1 MKKTQFIIY
10 LLSVSILMLTG
21 CSIKSQEPTSKTGIY
36 FDTVIQIDIYDSS
49 DAELL
54 DRCFE
59 YCKTFEQTIS
69 RTIETSEIY
78 QINHAKGAPVEVS
91 DMTLELLKKGIEYG
105 DLTNGKFDITIA
117 PLMELWD
124 FKNNID
130 NVPASADI
138 LEALSHVNYK
148 NIIIDG
154 NKVSLAD
161 PNAAIDLGGIAK
173 GYMADYLKEYLISE
187 RIESALI
194 NLGGNILT
202 IGSKPDGTPFNLGIQ
217 KPFDKQGTAITSV
230 KATDSSV
237 VSSGVYERYFEVN
250 DMLYHHILDTS
261 TGYPCDNNLLG
272 VTILSEKSVDGDAL
286 STSCFV
292 LGLEEGQK
300 LIQSLDGVEAIFI
313 TENYKLIDTRTKYL
327 RD

>member
-1 MKKTQFIIY
+1 MKKTRKSLMLFLFPL
-10 LLSVSILMLTG
+10 LLSG
-21 CSIKSQEPTSKTGIY
+21 CSLKTQEPISKTGIY
-36 FDTVIQIDIYDSS
+36 FDTVIQIDIYDSN
-49 DAELL
+49 DTKLL
-54 DRCFE
+54 NKCFE
-59 YCKTFEQTIS
+59 YCESFEQTIS

-78 QINHAKGAPVEVS
+78 KINHSKGNPVEVS
-91 DMTLELLKKGIEYG
+91 DVTLELLQKGIEYG

-124 FKNNID
+124 FKNNSGD
-130 NVPASADI
+130 VPSHDDI

-148 NIIIDG
+148 NIVIDG
-154 NKVSLAD
+154 NKVSLSD
-161 PNAAIDLGGIAK
+161 PDAAIDLGGIAK

-187 RIESALI
+187 GIENALI

-202 IGSKPDGTPFNLGIQ
+202 VGSKPDGTPFNLGIQ

-250 DMLYHHILDTS
+250 DILYHHILDTT
-261 TGYPCDNNLLG
+261 TGYPCDNKLLG
-272 VTILSEKSVDGDAL
+272 VTILSENSVDGDAL

-292 LGLEEGQK
+292 LGVADGMK
-300 LIQSLDGVEAIFI
+300 LIESLDNVDAIFI
-313 TENYKLIDTRTKYL
+313 TEDYKLIDTRIKN
-327 RD
+327 

>member
-1 MKKTQFIIY
+1 MNRKHLFY
-10 LLSVSILMLTG
+10 CFYILIALILTG
-21 CSIKSQEPTSKTGIY
+21 CSIKAKEPISKTGIY
-36 FDTVIQIDIYDSS
+36 FDTVIQIDIHDSS
-49 DAELL
+49 DTKLL
-54 DRCFE
+54 NQCFE
-59 YCKTFEQTIS
+59 YCETFEQTIS

-78 QINHAKGAPVEVS
+78 KINHSKGNPVEVS
-91 DMTLELLKKGIEYG
+91 DVTLELLQKGIEYG

-124 FKNNID
+124 FKNNTGE
-130 NVPASADI
+130 VPAKEDI
-138 LEALSHVNYK
+138 LKALSHVNYK
-148 NIIIDG
+148 NITIDG
-154 NKVSLAD
+154 NQVSLTD

-173 GYMADYLKEYLISE
+173 GYMADYLKEYLVSE
-187 RIESALI
+187 GIESALI

-237 VSSGVYERYFEVN
+237 VSSGVYERYFEVDN
-250 DMLYHHILDTS
+250 TLYHHILDTS
-261 TGYPCDNNLLG
+261 TGYPCDNGLLG
-272 VTILSEKSVDGDAL
+272 VTILSENSVDGDAL

-313 TENYKLIDTRTKYL
+313 TENYKLIDTRTKNL

>member
-1 MKKTQFIIY
+1 MNRKHLFY
-10 LLSVSILMLTG
+10 CFYILISLILTG
-21 CSIKSQEPTSKTGIY
+21 CSIKAKEPISKTGIY

-49 DAELL
+49 DTKLL
-54 DRCFE
+54 NQCFE
-59 YCKTFEQTIS
+59 YCESFEQTIS

-78 QINHAKGAPVEVS
+78 KINHSKGNPVEVS
-91 DMTLELLKKGIEYG
+91 DMTIELLQKGIEYG

-124 FKNNID
+124 FKNNSGD
-130 NVPASADI
+130 VPSHDDI

-148 NIIIDG
+148 NIVIDG
-154 NKVSLAD
+154 NKVSLSD
-161 PNAAIDLGGIAK
+161 PDAAIDLGGIAK

-187 RIESALI
+187 GIENALI

-202 IGSKPDGTPFNLGIQ
+202 VGSKPDGTPFNLGIQ
-217 KPFDKQGTAITSV
+217 KPFDKQGTTITSV
-230 KATDSSV
+230 KVTDSSV
-237 VSSGVYERYFEVN
+237 VSSGVYERYFEVDN
-250 DMLYHHILDTS
+250 TLYHHILDTT

-292 LGLEEGQK
+292 LGLDAGQK
-300 LIQSLDGVEAIFI
+300 LIKTLDGVDAIFI
-313 TENYKLIDTRTKYL
+313 TEDYELIDTRMGN
-327 RD
+327 

>member
-21 CSIKSQEPTSKTGIY
+21 CSIKSQEPISKTGIY

-49 DAELL
+49 DTKLL
-54 DRCFE
+54 NQCFE
-59 YCKTFEQTIS
+59 YCESFEQTIS

-78 QINHAKGAPVEVS
+78 KINHSKGNPVEVS
-91 DMTLELLKKGIEYG
+91 DMTIELLQKGIEYG

-124 FKNNID
+124 FKNNSGD
-130 NVPASADI
+130 VPSHDDI

-148 NIIIDG
+148 NIVIDG
-154 NKVSLAD
+154 NKVSLSD
-161 PNAAIDLGGIAK
+161 PDAAIDLGGIAK

-187 RIESALI
+187 GIENALI

-202 IGSKPDGTPFNLGIQ
+202 VGSKPDGTPFNLGIQ
-217 KPFDKQGTAITSV
+217 KPFDKQGTTITSV
-230 KATDSSV
+230 KVTDSSV
-237 VSSGVYERYFEVN
+237 VSSGVYERYFEVDN
-250 DMLYHHILDTS
+250 TLYHHILDTT

-292 LGLEEGQK
+292 LGLDAGQK
-300 LIQSLDGVEAIFI
+300 LIKTLDGVDAIFI
-313 TENYKLIDTRTKYL
+313 TEDYELIDTRMGN
-327 RD
+327 

>member
-1 MKKTQFIIY
+1 MKKNQFIIY
-10 LLSVSILMLTG
+10 LLSLSILILTG
-21 CSIKSQEPTSKTGIY
+21 CSIKSQEPISKTGIY

-59 YCKTFEQTIS
+59 HCKTFEQTIS

-78 QINHAKGAPVEVS
+78 QINHAKGSPVKVS
-91 DMTLELLKKGIEYG
+91 DITLELIQKGIKYG

-124 FKNNID
+124 FKNNTGDI
-130 NVPASADI
+130 PADEDI

-154 NKVSLAD
+154 NQVSLKD
-161 PNAAIDLGGIAK
+161 PDAAIDLGGIAK

-187 RIESALI
+187 GIENALI

-202 IGSKPDGTPFNLGIQ
+202 VGSKPDGTPFNLGIQ

-250 DMLYHHILDTS
+250 DILYHHILDTS
-261 TGYPCDNNLLG
+261 TGYPCDNKLLG
-272 VTILSEKSVDGDAL
+272 VTILSDKSVDGDAL

-313 TENYKLIDTRTKYL
+313 TENYKLIDTRTKNL

>member
-1 MKKTQFIIY
+1 MKKTRKSLMLFLFPL
-10 LLSVSILMLTG
+10 LLSG
-21 CSIKSQEPTSKTGIY
+21 CSLKTQEPISKTGSY
-36 FDTVIQIDIYDSS
+36 FDTVIQIDIYDSN
-49 DAELL
+49 DTKLL
-54 DRCFE
+54 NKCFE
-59 YCKTFEQTIS
+59 YCESFEQTIS

-78 QINHAKGAPVEVS
+78 KINHSKGNPVEVS
-91 DMTLELLKKGIEYG
+91 DVTLELLQKGIEYG

-124 FKNNID
+124 FKNNSGD
-130 NVPASADI
+130 VPSHDDI

-148 NIIIDG
+148 NIVIDG
-154 NKVSLAD
+154 NKVSLSD
-161 PNAAIDLGGIAK
+161 PDAAIDLGGIAK

-250 DMLYHHILDTS
+250 DILYHHILDTT
-261 TGYPCDNNLLG
+261 TGYPCDNKLLG
-272 VTILSEKSVDGDAL
+272 VTILSENSVDGDAL

-292 LGLEEGQK
+292 LGVADGMK
-300 LIQSLDGVEAIFI
+300 LIESLDNVDAIFI
-313 TENYKLIDTRTKYL
+313 TEDYKLIDTRIKN
-327 RD
+327 

>member
-1 MKKTQFIIY
+1 MNRKHLFY
-10 LLSVSILMLTG
+10 CFYILISLILTG
-21 CSIKSQEPTSKTGIY
+21 CSIKAKEPISKTGIY

-49 DAELL
+49 DTKLL
-54 DRCFE
+54 NQCFE
-59 YCKTFEQTIS
+59 YCESFEQTIS

-78 QINHAKGAPVEVS
+78 KINHSKGNPVEVS
-91 DMTLELLKKGIEYG
+91 DMTIELLQKGIEYG

-124 FKNNID
+124 FKNNSGD
-130 NVPASADI
+130 VPSHDDI

-148 NIIIDG
+148 NIVIDG
-154 NKVSLAD
+154 NKVSLSD
-161 PNAAIDLGGIAK
+161 PDAAIDLGGIAK

-187 RIESALI
+187 GIENALI

-202 IGSKPDGTPFNLGIQ
+202 VGSKPDGTPYYLGIQ
-217 KPFDKQGTAITSV
+217 KPFDKQGTTITSV
-230 KATDSSV
+230 KVTDSSV
-237 VSSGVYERYFEVN
+237 VSSGVYERYFEVDN
-250 DMLYHHILDTS
+250 TLYHHILDTT

-292 LGLEEGQK
+292 LGLDAGQK
-300 LIQSLDGVEAIFI
+300 LIKTLDGVDAIFI
-313 TENYKLIDTRTKYL
+313 TEDYELIDTRMGN
-327 RD
+327 